1 MAKQSTQNVIL
12 FDPAKAPFRGQQS
25 AVDPGAIPPG
35 SGYVTQ
41 AVNFRF
47 TGTKATVRYGIA
59 SDKSAPDTGTTFL
72 GGLNNEHGKWVAC
85 VKSGA
90 VRIYQW
96 DSGGGIW
103 QEISDATTRL
113 TDTSLPV
120 HFTVITERVFPGI
133 SGFSDTNNTFILWQ
147 NSKEVPRIRN
157 AASSFAG
164 AYVGRIHTRFTEP
177 YTAASMCQPRPLNY
191 FNTQA
196 ITARTN
202 GGTAGASSAT
212 TAYSGGGAYE
222 TFTFT
227 TGVDTTSWAK
237 IQFTSAI
244 TLSSQPKQLHIV
256 FKTSDAFLFTKMRV
270 SIVTGSG
277 GTPASTEYV
286 CLDPAT
292 NPQALVIVPID
303 DVYSMAVIG
312 LETVYDTSLAVK
324 TAGFPATQVDALKF
338 QWRDSAPSA
347 TTTIDVYYCGFGA
360 GVRWGTD
367 VKCSYFGGPQGA
379 ESSGSGSRAES
390 RGVLCRLLDPPT
402 IKEVGGTPIR
412 DLRLPKSE
420 AIRYRLS
427 AWTTKREG
435 LDSNATSIIWYIRV
449 PGGLDF
455 YQIDASPTS
464 MNGYS
469 SRDWITKNIEV
480 EDVVPRIAPSELYE
494 SVPIGACSLALG
506 ERLVVGNARPHT
518 GSSVSAGDG
527 EVWFSAAKYPLRF
540 SRVVEYSDDGE
551 IFPESPV
558 AITPDNSRV
567 QRLAT
572 ISATNLGADPVVI
585 FTSNGVYSV
594 DGSDASEYS
603 RPYRVSPYGTRSPW
617 SVAVDAGTI
626 FYLDTFRQVRSLLY
640 GSDKGSVSRWA
651 VDDKLAGI
659 PDSRI
664 AYASGAIHDD
674 KYYLAFTPNGGTEN
688 EQILIYDLHIG
699 GWYTDSTASSL
710 RFERLTATEE
720 NAKRKLFFFH
730 TTGAIYQHENSAS
743 TSDSGTAITAR
754 IRFGEINA
762 EWNQKIVVEKM
773 GAVADVTGTQKYI
786 TTRRYTRESSVSPNS
801 GRIDLYNGTTNKS
814 QVIRYDRDA
823 SSSAN
828 VPLSPPDMGVRV
840 DVETDALSGFSIYAL
855 FADVRTV
862 DVGPDKQ

>member
-1 MAKQSTQNVIL
+1 MAKEPTEQVVL
-12 FDPAKAPFRGQQS
+12 LDPLQAPFRGQRS
-25 AVDPGAIPPG
+25 NMDPAAIPPG
-35 SGYVTQ
+35 SGFVTQ
-41 AVNFRF
+41 SVNFRW
-47 TGTKATVRYGIA
+47 TGGKATVRYGIA

-96 DSGGGIW
+96 DTVGGIW

-113 TDTSLPV
+113 TDTTLPV
-120 HFTVITERVFPGI
+120 HFSIITERVFPGV
-133 SGFSDTNNTFILWQ
+133 SGFSDTNNTYIIWQ

-191 FNTQA
+191 FNTQSIA
-196 ITARTN
+196 ARAN

-222 TFTFT
+222 TFTFLNT
-227 TGVDTTSWAK
+227 VDNTSYAEVR
-237 IQFTSAI
+237 FTSPI
-244 TLSSQPKQLHIV
+244 VLSSQPKQLHIV
-256 FKTSDAFLFTKMRV
+256 FKTSDTFLFTKLRV
-270 SIVTGSG
+270 SIKTSSA

-286 CLDPAT
+286 CYDPAT
-292 NPQALVIVPID
+292 NPQALTIIPID

-312 LETVYDTSLAVK
+312 METVYDTSLTVQ
-324 TAGFPATQVDALKF
+324 TSGFPATSVDALKF
-338 QWRDSAPSA
+338 HWRDSAPSA
-347 TTTIDVYYCGFGA
+347 TVTLDVYYCGFGA
-360 GVRWGTD
+360 GVRWGTEA
-367 VKCSYFGGPQGA
+367 KCSYFGGPQGA

-390 RGVLCRLLDPPT
+390 RGVLCRQLDPPT

-420 AIRYRLS
+420 AIRYRFS
-427 AWTTKREG
+427 VWTTKREG
-435 LDSNATSIIWYIRV
+435 LDSNATVIIWYIRV
-449 PGGLDF
+449 PGGSDF
-455 YQIDASPTS
+455 YQIDASPTAVGS
-464 MNGYS
+464 T
-469 SRDWITKNIEV
+469 SRDWVTKNIES
-480 EDVVPRIAPSELYE
+480 EDVIPRVAPSELYE
-494 SVPIGACSLALG
+494 SVPIGACMLTLG

-540 SRVVEYSDDGE
+540 SRVVEYSEDGE

-572 ISATNLGADPVVI
+572 ISATNLGADPVII

-594 DGSDASEYS
+594 DGSDASQYS

-617 SVAVDAGTI
+617 SVAVDAGTV
-626 FYLDTFRQVRSLLY
+626 FYLDTFRQVRSLFY
-640 GSDKGSVSRWA
+640 GSDKGSISRWS

-659 PDSRI
+659 PDARVDDV
-664 AYASGAIHDD
+664 SGAIHDD

-688 EQILIYDLHIG
+688 EQILIYDMHIG
-699 GWYTDSTASSL
+699 GWYTDSTASAL
-710 RFERLTATEE
+710 RFERLTAVEE
-720 NAKRKLFFFH
+720 NAKRKLFFYH
-730 TTGAIYQHENSAS
+730 STGAIYQHENSAS
-743 TSDSGTAITAR
+743 TSDSGTAITSR
-754 IRFGEINA
+754 IRFGEINTGTFR
-762 EWNQKIVVEKM
+762 KVVMERV
-773 GAVADVTGTQKYI
+773 GVIADVTGTQKYI
-786 TTRRYTRESSVSPNS
+786 TTRRYTKEASASPNS
-801 GRIDLYNGTTNKS
+801 GRIDLFGTTSGKS
-814 QVIRYDRDA
+814 KVFRYDRDA
-823 SSSAN
+823 SSAAN
-828 VPLSPPDMGVRV
+828 APLTWADPGVHL
-840 DVETDALSGFSIYAL
+840 DVETDALSGFSISSI
-855 FADVRTV
+855 FADVRLV